1 MNRVLRPI
9 LLAEDDEL
17 DAELALHAFARS
29 QCANPVHHVVD
40 GLAAMAYLESCLN
53 NGDPL
58 PTVVLLDIKMPRQD
72 GLTTLKVIKSHPRLS
87 HLPVVMLTSS
97 REHGD
102 LLKSY
107 GEGVNAYIVKPV
119 DHQAFLDAVR
129 ALGLFWGVVNCLPD
143 DKPA

>member
-1 MNRVLRPI
+1 MNRALRPI

-40 GLAAMAYLESCLN
+40 GLAAMAYLEGCLN
-53 NGDPL
+53 SGDPL

-72 GLTTLKVIKSHPRLS
+72 GLTTLKAIKSHPRLS

-107 GEGVNAYIVKPV
+107 GEGV
-119 DHQAFLDAVR
+119 R
-129 ALGLFWGVVNCLPD
+129 
-143 DKPA
+143 PASS